1 MRLET
6 RLVRSG
12 LGTDPRTGAI
22 STPIHPSATF
32 AHPGLGQTTGFD
44 YSRTVNPTRK
54 VLEEALAGLE
64 GGARALAFSSGMA
77 ALTTLFMLFRPGDHL
92 VVTEDLYGGTYRV
105 LDRVFAAYGL
115 DVSYVDTSDTDA
127 VEAAFRPRT
136 RAVIV
141 ESPTNPLLKV
151 ADLPA
156 LAEVAHRRGAILVV
170 DSTFLTPCLQ
180 RPLELG
186 ADVVVHSATKYL
198 GGHNDLLAGI
208 LVALEEEAGE
218 RLAFLQNTTG
228 GVLDPFQSWLLVRS
242 VKTLAVRMERQ
253 CATALALARFLA
265 GHPAVTRVY
274 YPGLP
279 DHPGHGLL
287 ARQAAGF
294 GAMLSF
300 RLRSAV
306 RLERFLE
313 RLRLITFAESLGG
326 VETLVTVPSLQ
337 THCDMPAPLRERLG
351 ITDDLVR
358 LSVGLEAAEDLMED
372 LDQALRGGDA

>member
-32 AHPGLGQTTGFD
+32 AHPGLGQSTGFD
-44 YSRTVNPTRK
+44 YSRTANPTRK
-54 VLEEALAGLE
+54 VLEEALAALE
-64 GGARALAFSSGMA
+64 GGSRALAFSSGMA

-105 LDRVFAAYGL
+105 LDRVFASYGL
-115 DVSYVDTSDTDA
+115 DVSYVDTADVQA
-127 VEAAFRPRT
+127 VEAALGTRT

-141 ESPTNPLLKV
+141 ESPTNPLLQV
-151 ADLPA
+151 ADIRA
-156 LAEVAHRRGAILVV
+156 LAALAHARGALLVV
-170 DSTFLTPCLQ
+170 DSTFLTPYLQ

-186 ADVVVHSATKYL
+186 ADLVVHSATKFL
-198 GGHNDLLAGI
+198 GGHNDLLAGV
-208 LVALEEEAGE
+208 LVARDEEAGE

-242 VKTLAVRMERQ
+242 LKTLAVRMERQ

-265 GHPAVTRVY
+265 GHPRVTRVY

-287 ARQAAGF
+287 AGQAAGF

-300 RLRSAV
+300 RLDPAA
-306 RLERFLE
+306 RLGTFLE
-313 RLRLITFAESLGG
+313 RLRLVTFAESLGG
-326 VETLVTVPSLQ
+326 VETLITVPSLQ
-337 THCDMPAPLRERLG
+337 THCDMPAALRERLG